1 MFWGIEYDFWLLRV
15 WIPGAVSGNCLVTN
29 GLREV
34 WLLCCFDVRWTCLP
48 VLASGGDS
56 GISKGTFALAGVYAA
71 SFAALCTMP
80 KVLSWIAQ
88 YLCVKNLAYMDFLH
102 WLLRRSGSVPTE
114 ITEPTLEARSSR
126 HVFIETLQSK
136 DFLAILLICGNFQIT
151 AFRVHS
157 SLEAKNHIENRAT
170 SETVW
175 AQFIFWCAKFES
187 LILWLKILVYHCC
200 PPIR

>member
-71 SFAALCTMP
+71 SFAALCTTAWCDVAGACP
-80 KVLSWIAQ
+80 RNNWAHPGGSIVQARIHRNIAKQ
-88 YLCVKNLAYMDFLH
+88 RLPGNPTDLRQFPDHSLPGAFFFRSQKSYWKPCHIRNSLGTIYFLV
-102 WLLRRSGSVPTE
+102 WEVWVIKYSLRTSGS
-114 ITEPTLEARSSR
+114 
-126 HVFIETLQSK
+126 
-136 DFLAILLICGNFQIT
+136 
-151 AFRVHS
+151 
-157 SLEAKNHIENRAT
+157 
-170 SETVW
+170 
-175 AQFIFWCAKFES
+175 
-187 LILWLKILVYHCC
+187 
-200 PPIR
+200 PPV

>member
-1 MFWGIEYDFWLLRV
+1 MNVSSRTRLRGGFRYFKGHFRTR
-15 WIPGAVSGNCLVTN
+15 WCL
-29 GLREV
+29 R
-34 WLLCCFDVRWTCLP
+34 
-48 VLASGGDS
+48 
-56 GISKGTFALAGVYAA
+56 
-71 SFAALCTMP
+71 
-80 KVLSWIAQ
+80 
-88 YLCVKNLAYMDFLH
+88 CVFCSVMH
-102 WLLRRSGSVPTE
+102 HCVVRRSGSVPFE

-175 AQFIFWCAKFES
+175 AQFIFCCAKFELYTKKAIITIMAF
-187 LILWLKILVYHCC
+187 LIFCKNTKLLFLDSQHKIFSGLTRKADCIISSKIQLHHVFLQ
-200 PPIR
+200 